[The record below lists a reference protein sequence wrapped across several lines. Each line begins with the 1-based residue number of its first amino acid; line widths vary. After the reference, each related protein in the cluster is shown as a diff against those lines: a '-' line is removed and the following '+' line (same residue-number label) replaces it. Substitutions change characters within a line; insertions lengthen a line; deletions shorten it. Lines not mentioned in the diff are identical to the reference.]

1 MNMMTLWMLVILR
14 GNLLMMLITMVR
26 AIFVVVVLMMRIG
39 PLVVMMI

>member
-1 MNMMTLWMLVILR
+1 MMTLWMLVILK

-26 AIFVVVVLMMRIG
+26 AIFVVVVLMIRIG

>member
-1 MNMMTLWMLVILR
+1 MMTLWMLVILR